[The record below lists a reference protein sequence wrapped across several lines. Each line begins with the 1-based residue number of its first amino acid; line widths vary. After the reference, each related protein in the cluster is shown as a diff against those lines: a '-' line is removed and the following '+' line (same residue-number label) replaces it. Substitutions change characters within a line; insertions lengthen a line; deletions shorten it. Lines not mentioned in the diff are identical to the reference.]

1 MRGFLDFINSPYLQV
16 AFLSWFIAQLLKV
29 VLTLVRYNR
38 LDISR
43 MVGSGGMPSS
53 HSAFVMSITTA
64 IGLRE
69 GFGSALFALAVV
81 LSLVVMY
88 DAAGVRRAAG
98 KQAKVLNE
106 IVEQMER
113 HEQVSGEKLKELLG
127 HTPVEVIA
135 GAVLGI
141 AIAVSQFFIW
151 GPARLH

>member
-1 MRGFLDFINSPYLQV
+1 MHGFLDFINSPYLQV

-113 HEQVSGEKLKELLG
+113 HEQVSSEKLKELLG

-135 GAVLGI
+135 GAVLGV
-141 AIAVSQFFIW
+141 AIAVAQFFIW

>member
-1 MRGFLDFINSPYLQV
+1 MHGFLDFINSPYLQV

-53 HSAFVMSITTA
+53 HSAFVMSITAA

-113 HEQVSGEKLKELLG
+113 HEQVSSEKLKELLG

-135 GAVLGI
+135 GAVLGV
-141 AIAVSQFFIW
+141 AIAVAQFFIW

>member
-151 GPARLH
+151 GPAWLH